1 MKNLRKVFA
10 DTVLEI
16 GKKDK
21 KVVVVV
27 GDISHGIFKPFREK
41 FPKRYFNIGILEQ
54 AMISVCAGFN
64 KVGLIP
70 IIHTISSF
78 LIERTFE
85 QIKLDFGYQRMSG
98 NFVSVGSTFDY
109 AALGCTH
116 HCYNDFMLFKTLE
129 NSEIFYPG
137 SENEFKT
144 QLKTSYANNKITLYR
159 ITAHPHNYQIKTHKN
174 TIHKL
179 HKLNNGSKLTIICTA
194 PLLKSVNNILLKNS
208 FLKKKI
214 DLLYVNSIKPFDFK
228 GLEKSLKK
236 TKKILVIE
244 DHLEM
249 GGISEEVKKS
259 CMKLKISNA
268 SFMTIKNKFIRSY
281 GTYNDIIE
289 KIYLDEKSIKR
300 KILKIMKN
308 G

>member
-109 AALGCTH
+109 AALGCNIIVIMILCFSKLWRIQKYFILDQRMSLKH
-116 HCYNDFMLFKTLE
+116 SLKQVMLIIKLRCIE
-129 NSEIFYPG
+129 LP
-137 SENEFKT
+137 
-144 QLKTSYANNKITLYR
+144 R
-159 ITAHPHNYQIKTHKN
+159 IRTIIK
-174 TIHKL
+174 
-179 HKLNNGSKLTIICTA
+179 SKLT
-194 PLLKSVNNILLKNS
+194 
-208 FLKKKI
+208 KI
-214 DLLYVNSIKPFDFK
+214 QSTNY
-228 GLEKSLKK
+228 
-236 TKKILVIE
+236 
-244 DHLEM
+244 
-249 GGISEEVKKS
+249 IS
-259 CMKLKISNA
+259 
-268 SFMTIKNKFIRSY
+268 
-281 GTYNDIIE
+281 
-289 KIYLDEKSIKR
+289 
-300 KILKIMKN
+300 
-308 G
+308 